1 MKKIA
6 MVMLLVLGAT
16 FFNAQKIEIK
26 DDSVLL
32 NGKAIL
38 KSEKINTFQYSFY
51 TLDDN
56 EILMFRM
63 FDNETPQYQAD
74 DYYVMNF
81 IEQKVKVQCTDFSR
95 IMSGLGM
102 NSKKNMEKMMNWL
115 LKEKVITPEGK
126 VNADKVEVFYDK
138 YDEKILERTMR

>member
-1 MKKIA
+1 
-6 MVMLLVLGAT
+6 MLLALGAV
-16 FFNAQKIEIK
+16 FMNAQKIEIK
-26 DDSVLL
+26 DDNVLL
-32 NGKAIL
+32 DGKAIL

-74 DYYVMNF
+74 DYYIMNF
-81 IEQKVKVQCTDFSR
+81 IEQKVKVQCTDFTK
-95 IMSGLGM
+95 IVSGLGM
-102 NSKKNMEKMMNWL
+102 NSKKNMEKLMTWL

-126 VNADKVEVFYDK
+126 VNTDKVEVFYDK

>member
-1 MKKIA
+1 MKKIT
-6 MVMLLVLGAT
+6 MVMLLVLGTA
-16 FFNAQKIEIK
+16 FVNAQKIEIK
-26 DDSVLL
+26 DDNVLL
-32 NGKAIL
+32 DGKAIL

-74 DYYVMNF
+74 DYYVINF
-81 IEQKVKVQCTDFSR
+81 IDQRVKVQCTDFSR
-95 IMSGLGM
+95 IVSGLGM
-102 NSKKNMEKMMNWL
+102 NSKKNMEKLMTWL

-126 VNADKVEVFYDK
+126 VNPDKVGVFFDK
-138 YDEKILERTMR
+138 YDEKILERTVR

>member
-1 MKKIA
+1 
-6 MVMLLVLGAT
+6 MVMLLVLGTA
-16 FFNAQKIEIK
+16 FVNAQKIEIK
-26 DDSVLL
+26 DDNVLL
-32 NGKAIL
+32 DGKAIL

-74 DYYVMNF
+74 DYYVINF
-81 IEQKVKVQCTDFSR
+81 IDQRVKVQCTDFSR
-95 IMSGLGM
+95 IVSGLGM
-102 NSKKNMEKMMNWL
+102 NSKKNMEKLMTWL

-126 VNADKVEVFYDK
+126 VNPDKVGVFFDK
-138 YDEKILERTMR
+138 YDEKILERTVR